1 MSLFRK
7 KQNQTPVAGCETAP
21 LKQIREILS
30 QNRLTG
36 VVFLEDVNNKG
47 ERTEG
52 LFCIAGK
59 EVEIVTSVCI
69 AMKTDAHIAE
79 LIRQSVEIF
88 NKYEEDVRQES
99 ENSGRSGQE

>member
-7 KQNQTPVAGCETAP
+7 KQNQTPVVGCETAP

-36 VVFLEDVNNKG
+36 VVFLQDVDNKG

-59 EVEIVTSVCI
+59 EVEIVTSVCL
-69 AMKTDAHIAE
+69 AMNTDAHIAE
-79 LIRQSVEIF
+79 VIRQSVEIF
-88 NKYEEDVRQES
+88 NNYEENARQKS
-99 ENSGRSGQE
+99 EDSGRSGQE